1 MNFSAFLTYLRTE
14 RRVSVHTAEAYERDI
29 QQFNHYLLET
39 YSLTE
44 LIEVRSIHVRSW
56 VSQLMETG
64 CHARSVNRKLS
75 ALNTYIKFEL
85 RMGRL
90 TKNVLKEV
98 TKPKVAKRL
107 PSTLQVAQTKHI
119 YDLSEEAFSESERLL
134 IELFY
139 ESGMRVSEM
148 VGLTH
153 RDLDTSMGQ
162 LKVLG
167 KRNKERYIPVTQEM
181 KSKLRAMILK
191 QSNQRA
197 DAPLF
202 QREDGLAFTRNQ
214 LYLLVR
220 RALGELTTQQKRSPH
235 VLRHSFATHL
245 LNNGADLNHI
255 KELLGHSSLAATQ
268 VYTHLGQ
275 DRLKQIHAHMH
286 PRGKR

>member
-1 MNFSAFLTYLRTE
+1 MNFSPFLTYLRTE

-29 QQFNHYLLET
+29 QQFDDYLATT
-39 YSLTE
+39 YSLSE
-44 LIEVRSIHVRSW
+44 LGEVRSIHIRSW

-107 PSTLQVAQTKHI
+107 PSTLQVAQSKHI
-119 YDLSEEAFSESERLL
+119 YDLSEETFTDTQRLV

-153 RDLDTSMGQ
+153 RDLDSSMGQ

-181 KSKLRAMILK
+181 KSKLRTMITK
-191 QSNQRA
+191 QSNQGP

-202 QREDGLAFTRNQ
+202 QREDGQAFTRNQ

>member
-1 MNFSAFLTYLRTE
+1 
-14 RRVSVHTAEAYERDI
+14 
-29 QQFNHYLLET
+29 
-39 YSLTE
+39 
-44 LIEVRSIHVRSW
+44 
-56 VSQLMETG
+56 METG

-107 PSTLQVAQTKHI
+107 PSTLQVAQSKHI
-119 YDLSEEAFSESERLL
+119 YDLSEETFTDTQRLV

-153 RDLDTSMGQ
+153 RDLDSSMGQ

-181 KSKLRAMILK
+181 KSKLRTMITK
-191 QSNQRA
+191 QSNQGP

-202 QREDGLAFTRNQ
+202 QREDGQAFTRNQ